1 MVSYL
6 PVSLAPVLWSRSSA
20 YRPAGYRTL
29 VRPGETIPYVSI
41 GPTENRR
48 ARSVFCSRSLRAYVR
63 KGRRDGRAPPGASF
77 GIASG
82 TARKELRRAAGI
94 RTKPASLLFL
104 PCFPSRSQRCD
115 EWRHLGRATKKAGD
129 PLLFETRVFFS
140 SPSFLRGF
148 LSLTRVAQ
156 PADNRRAF
164 RPRKQRQFAARLK
177 GMAT

>member
-41 GPTENRR
+41 GPTQNRR

-63 KGRRDGRAPPGASF
+63 KGRRDGRAPRGVSF
-77 GIASG
+77 GIAS
-82 TARKELRRAAGI
+82 GI

-104 PCFPSRSQRCD
+104 PGFPSRSQRCD

-129 PLLFETRVFFS
+129 PLLFETRVFFFFPLLPPRFS
-140 SPSFLRGF
+140 ISHSRGP
-148 LSLTRVAQ
+148 TCRQ
-156 PADNRRAF
+156 PAGF
-164 RPRKQRQFAARLK
+164 SPP
-177 GMAT
+177 